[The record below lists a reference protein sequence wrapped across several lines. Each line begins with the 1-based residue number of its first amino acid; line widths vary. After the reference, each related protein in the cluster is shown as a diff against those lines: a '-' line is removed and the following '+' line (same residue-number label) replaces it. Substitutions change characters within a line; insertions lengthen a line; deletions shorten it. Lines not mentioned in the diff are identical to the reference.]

1 MADRTI
7 EFLLLAQDKASQ
19 AFDKVGDASNK
30 ASGKVSAFSVGVG
43 TLGANVALGAVSQLG
58 SVMSNA
64 FTGAQEAER
73 GMKVLNSQIA
83 NLGPTGQAAF
93 SSASQFAE
101 ELSGSIAKDD
111 DDIRAVQTK
120 LASFPDAF
128 KQGSLGAEG
137 MRRATAAA
145 FDLEAAGIGSAESN
159 IMGVGKALNDPIKG
173 MSALSKAGVSF
184 SAEQKV
190 AIQQAMQQGDLAK
203 AQGIILSGI
212 ESNAKGAAAAGASNM
227 DKLKVMADN
236 FAEGLAAKAIPVV
249 EKFAGWLVGLGPTV
263 GPIFDQIG
271 AAVSTVVG
279 WFTKGGESGGGLA
292 TTLKD
297 AFSRI
302 WAAVG
307 PVLTQIGQV
316 VTGQVIPALSSFVA
330 AATPIVT
337 YLVGTLGPVVATV
350 FSSVLTVIRGALT
363 VISGVFNVFAGLLSG
378 DWSRMWAG
386 IKQIVSGAWTV
397 IKAVFSA
404 AWAAI
409 KAAFSIGIDA
419 LVALARG
426 IGGKIKSG
434 IGDLGGLLKDAGRRV
449 IDGFIG
455 GITDGFNKVRDT
467 LSRLTGMLPDWK
479 GPAARDAKILFGSGR
494 LVMDGFEAGL
504 SSRYGSVRNSLGN
517 FTDTLALSSA
527 GGGGAYGGGLG
538 RAVIVQVH
546 AGAVGNEEFLARTVR
561 EVVARG
567 DARGYGI
574 G

>member
-1 MADRTI
+1 M
-7 EFLLLAQDKASQ
+7 
-19 AFDKVGDASNK
+19 
-30 ASGKVSAFSVGVG
+30 
-43 TLGANVALGAVSQLG
+43 
-58 SVMSNA
+58 
-64 FTGAQEAER
+64 
-73 GMKVLNSQIA
+73 
-83 NLGPTGQAAF
+83 
-93 SSASQFAE
+93 
-101 ELSGSIAKDD
+101 
-111 DDIRAVQTK
+111 
-120 LASFPDAF
+120 
-128 KQGSLGAEG
+128 
-137 MRRATAAA
+137 
-145 FDLEAAGIGSAESN
+145 
-159 IMGVGKALNDPIKG
+159 
-173 MSALSKAGVSF
+173 
-184 SAEQKV
+184 
-190 AIQQAMQQGDLAK
+190 
-203 AQGIILSGI
+203 
-212 ESNAKGAAAAGASNM
+212 
-227 DKLKVMADN
+227 
-236 FAEGLAAKAIPVV
+236 
-249 EKFAGWLVGLGPTV
+249 
-263 GPIFDQIG
+263 
-271 AAVSTVVG
+271 
-279 WFTKGGESGGGLA
+279 
-292 TTLKD
+292 
-297 AFSRI
+297 
-302 WAAVG
+302 G

-378 DWSRMWAG
+378 DWSRMWTG

-434 IGDLGGLLKDAGRRV
+434 IGDLGRLLKDAGRRV

-504 SSRYGSVRNSLGN
+504 SSRYGSVRTSLGN

-538 RAVIVQVH
+538 RTVIVQVH

>member
-19 AFDKVGDASNK
+19 AFDKVGDASTK

-337 YLVGTLGPVVATV
+337 YLVGKLGPVVATV

-434 IGDLGGLLKDAGRRV
+434 IGDLGRLLKDAGRRV

-538 RAVIVQVH
+538 RTVIVQVH